1 MDSVLV
7 VSILISIA
15 IFVLVL
21 ELVRRNRLKE
31 KYSLLW
37 LFSAAALLV
46 FSVSREFLH
55 RLAALIGI
63 SYPPSLI
70 FLFGLVFLIVINI
83 HFSTVVSQLY
93 NRNKELA
100 QELALL
106 RLSLEKEQAAV
117 GPFRR
122 MQGDAGDASGRS

>member
-46 FSVSREFLH
+46 FSVSREALH

-70 FLFGLVFLIVINI
+70 FLLGLVFLIVINI
-83 HFSTVVSQLY
+83 HFSTVVSQLS
-93 NRNKELA
+93 NRNRELA

-106 RLSLEKEQAAV
+106 RLSLEKEHAADS
-117 GPFRR
+117 PSRKAE
-122 MQGDAGDASGRS
+122 DAPGKS